1 MLSAMNKTSVTS
13 IRTCPAHTRTYAQLH

>member
-1 MLSAMNKTSVTS
+1 MNKTSVTS